1 MRNTYRSIIDTII
14 KQDVSRPEDE
24 SDVRL
29 AVYML
34 VLFYWMAVLVVLM
47 MVICCLGVDIVL
59 SNVVFVFIV
68 SILHIVIWKRRSLLL
83 VDLFAVII
91 ALDVAFM
98 VSTDNPSGSLII
110 WAFVYPVFIYTFADL
125 KRGIFHMLFLFVLLL
140 FIQAYARLSESVYFT
155 EYSIAHLLRFSSIYL
170 ISTISLVTFI
180 WVRSLTRARLDRYSK
195 DIATT
200 IEELEQARIELKKLG
215 NIDHLTTLYNKRYL
229 ESSGNRFLKNGHAN
243 YLVSIFIDIDNFKLY
258 NDHYGHIKGDMVL
271 TQVSRVIKSVVKN
284 YNSFLVRFGGEEIV
298 CLLKIDDFT
307 QIETITANLIGKVEE
322 LGIPH
327 ICSPFKKIT
336 ISAGVSW
343 SHQNEYSSLNQL
355 IHGSDDAMYHAKK
368 NGKNQYFVV
377 SG

>member
-229 ESSGNRFLKNGHAN
+229 ESSGNRFLKDGHAN

-271 TQVSRVIKSVVKN
+271 TKVSRVIKSVVKN
-284 YNSFLVRFGGEEIV
+284 HNSFLVRFGGEEIV

-307 QIETITANLIGKVEE
+307 QIEAITANLIGKVEE

>member
-1 MRNTYRSIIDTII
+1 MRNTYRSILDTII
-14 KQDVSRPEDE
+14 KQDVSRPEEE

-68 SILHIVIWKRRSLLL
+68 SILHVVIWKRRSLFL
-83 VDLFAVII
+83 VDVFAIII
-91 ALDVAFM
+91 ALDIAFM
-98 VSTDNPSGSLII
+98 VSTDKDGGSLII

-125 KRGIFHMLFLFVLLL
+125 RRGIFHMLFLLVLML
-140 FIQAYARLSESVYFT
+140 FTQVYVRFSESGYFT
-155 EYSIAHLLRFSSIYL
+155 EYSITHLLRFLSIYL
-170 ISTISLVTFI
+170 ISTISLVTSI

-195 DIATT
+195 DTAAT

-229 ESSGNRFLKNGHAN
+229 ESSGNKFLKNGQAS
-243 YLVSIFIDIDNFKLY
+243 YLVSIFIDIDSFKLY

-284 YNSFLVRFGGEEIV
+284 HNSFLVRFGGEEIV

-307 QIETITANLIGKVEE
+307 QIETIVANLIGKVEE

-327 ICSPFKKIT
+327 ICSPFKKVT

-343 SHQNEYSSLNQL
+343 SRQDEYSSLNQL

>member
-1 MRNTYRSIIDTII
+1 MRNTYRSILDTII

-59 SNVVFVFIV
+59 SNVVFIFIV

-155 EYSIAHLLRFSSIYL
+155 EYSIANLFRFSSIYL
-170 ISTISLVTFI
+170 VSTISLVTFI

-229 ESSGNRFLKNGHAN
+229 ESSGNRFLKDGHAN

-284 YNSFLVRFGGEEIV
+284 HNSFLVRFGGEEIV

-343 SHQNEYSSLNQL
+343 RHQNEYSSLNQL

-377 SG
+377 AG